1 MNSGWCLVTGRKT
14 TQRKLV
20 CVFALIVLAALP
32 HRPLGAQASPEV
44 RVAAAADLKFALDDL
59 CAQYQRQTGTKLA
72 VTYGSSGNFFSQ
84 IQNGAPFDIFFSA
97 DIEYPR
103 RLKAAGLAEPGSLY
117 EYAVGRLVLWAP
129 PSSKIDPASQQWN
142 ALLDASVQKIA
153 IANPE
158 HAPYGRAA
166 VEAMRKAGIYEQV
179 AAKLVYGENISQAAQ
194 FAQSGNAQAG
204 IVALSLALSPGMND
218 GKRWEIPAD
227 AHAPIDQ
234 GVIILKN
241 ANNKQLAHSFLDFVQ
256 SQAGRI
262 TLAKYGFTFPPAD
275 FKVSP

>member
-1 MNSGWCLVTGRKT
+1 VILEKRSRRKFIG
-14 TQRKLV
+14 L
-20 CVFALIVLAALP
+20 FAFIAFIAT
-32 HRPLGAQASPEV
+32 HRDLWAQGSEI
-44 RVAAAADLKFALDDL
+44 RIAAAADLKFALDDL
-59 CAQYQRQTGTKLA
+59 AVQYRQRTGNKLTI
-72 VTYGSSGNFFSQ
+72 TYGSSGNFLSQ
-84 IQNGAPFDIFFSA
+84 IQNGAPFDMFFSA

-103 RLKAAGLAEPGSLY
+103 RLRAAGFAEPGSLY

-129 PSSKIDPASQQWN
+129 SNSNIDPAGRQWS
-142 ALLDASVQKIA
+142 ALLDPSVRRIA
-153 IANPE
+153 IANPD

-166 VEAMRKAGIYEQV
+166 LEAMRRAGIYEQV
-179 AAKLVYGENISQAAQ
+179 ASKLVYGENISQAAQ

-234 GVIILKN
+234 AVIILKR
-241 ANNKQLAHSFLDFVQ
+241 ASNKQLAHAFLDFVQ
-256 SQAGRI
+256 SQTGRM